1 MKGERHKQQTKKIII
16 FSHFL
21 TTTTPLCCV
30 DITEHIINGKDEQIA
45 AGTSNF
51 KGQRM
56 GDLPKQSLGTKMGH
70 YVYDDPHLLWSCNPL
85 HDRR

>member
-1 MKGERHKQQTKKIII
+1 MLVEIINI
-16 FSHFL
+16 S
-21 TTTTPLCCV
+21 
-30 DITEHIINGKDEQIA
+30 ENGKDEQIA

-56 GDLPKQSLGTKMGH
+56 GALPKQSLGTKMGH
-70 YVYDDPHLLWSCNPL
+70 YVYDDPHLLWSCDPL